1 MPESHIAR
9 GFQPISA
16 GLTYSFRVVLWP
28 ALVGYTSRGS
38 CALKFMAGCAIQHGS
53 LLQGTRLVRLQPR
66 QITHSLEQI
75 FASEASPGRDSFPI
89 DGAADET

>member
-1 MPESHIAR
+1 
-9 GFQPISA
+9 
-16 GLTYSFRVVLWP
+16 
-28 ALVGYTSRGS
+28 
-38 CALKFMAGCAIQHGS
+38 MAGCVIQHGT

-75 FASEASPGRDSFPI
+75 FASEASPVRDSLPI

>member
-1 MPESHIAR
+1 MAASLATS
-9 GFQPISA
+9 GLQPVSA
-16 GLTYSFRVVLWP
+16 GLTYSFRVVSWP

-38 CALKFMAGCAIQHGS
+38 CALKFMADCPSPHGR

-75 FASEASPGRDSFPI
+75 FASEASPVRDSLPI